1 MSILG
6 VVARCRPSDLAPV
19 AKRLVALEGVTL
31 TQNPGDG
38 RLVLV
43 IEDAPSSTAAA
54 RLGELAQWPEM
65 LATSLVYEYSGEDS
79 PAPAAHARADWRQD
93 LQHVDT
99 PATQGPRAQA

>member
-6 VVARCRPSDLAPV
+6 VVARCQPSDLSPV
-19 AKRLVALEGVTL
+19 MARLAGLDGVTL

-43 IEDAPSSTAAA
+43 IEDHPPFTAAA
-54 RLGELAQWPEM
+54 RLGELSQWPEM

-93 LQHVDT
+93 LQHLDT

>member
-6 VVARCRPSDLAPV
+6 VVARCRPSDLPPV
-19 AKRLVALEGVTL
+19 AQRLAALEEVTL

-43 IEDAPSSTAAA
+43 IEDSPSSTAAA
-54 RLGELAQWPEM
+54 RLGDLSQWPEM

-79 PAPAAHARADWRQD
+79 PAPAAHSRADWRQD
-93 LQHVDT
+93 LKHLDA
-99 PATQGPRAQA
+99 PATLGQSAPA